1 MKKNEEIIIDITATS
16 SDGSGIG
23 KIDNMAV
30 FIPQT
35 AEGDRVRALVLKV
48 KKTYAFAKLLSVIT
62 PSNDRTDV
70 DCSVFS
76 RCGGCVYRHI
86 SYEKECLIKQKKVED
101 AVRRIGAIDLL
112 SKPIIVADSIFGYR
126 NKAQYP
132 VSENAKVGFYANHS
146 HRIIEHED
154 CPLQPPVFSSIAKV
168 FSEFLSDNAISV
180 YNENSNSGLV
190 RHLYLRIA
198 AKTDE
203 IMVSIVING
212 RKLPNIEELVSRLKN
227 LLGDRLVSVNVNI
240 NTDNTNVILGKKSY
254 TVYGKEYITDIL
266 CDKMFKISP
275 LSFYQVNRDMAQKL
289 YRKVAEYAQPQGK
302 NILDLYCG
310 AGTIGLTMADSAKSI
325 IGVEIVEAAVEDAKQ
340 NAKLNNIDNAEF
352 ICSDAAEAA
361 KSLKF
366 RKIKPDVVIVDP
378 PRKGC
383 DEALLKIIAEDFKP
397 EKIVYVSCDSA
408 TFARDAKRLKYSGY
422 KLLEYTPV
430 DMFPRT
436 AHVETVALLTKLGN

>member
-1 MKKNEEIIIDITATS
+1 MKKNDEIIIDITATS

-23 KIDNMAV
+23 KFDNMAV

-101 AVRRIGAIDLL
+101 AVRRIGAIDIL
-112 SKPIIVADSIFGYR
+112 SKPIIAADSIFGYR

-132 VSENAKVGFYANHS
+132 VNENAKVGFYANHS
-146 HRIIEHED
+146 HRIIEHDD

-168 FSEFLSDNAISV
+168 FSEFLSDNGISV

-203 IMVSIVING
+203 IMVSVVVNG
-212 RKLPNIEELVSRLKN
+212 RKLPNIEDLVSRLKN

-254 TVYGKEYITDIL
+254 TVYGKKYITDIL

-289 YRKVAEYAQPQGK
+289 YRKVSEYAQPQGK

-361 KSLKF
+361 RSLKF

-397 EKIVYVSCDSA
+397 EKIVYVSCDPA
-408 TFARDAKRLKYSGY
+408 TFARDAKRLEDSGY
-422 KLLEYTPV
+422 KLLEYTPI

-436 AHVETVALLTKLGN
+436 AHVETVALLSKL